1 MTRLRLGAA
10 DTFRS
15 LQVRNFRLFFTGQ
28 GISQIGSWLT
38 LIAQTLLVLELTDSG
53 LALGLLAA
61 AQFGPVLL
69 FGAWAGLIADRSDKR
84 RLLIRVQTMAMAQT
98 FTMGA
103 LAFMDEPPLVAIYL
117 VAAWG
122 GLATAFD
129 NPARRSFVVEMVP
142 ADHVTNAVSLNS
154 ALMTG
159 ARVVGPA
166 LGGFLVA
173 AVGHGWTFWIDGVS
187 YLAVI
192 AGLRAIDPTTLRK
205 PPAQPRGKGQI
216 RAGLRY
222 AWSVPDLRV
231 PLLMMAVI
239 GTLSFNH
246 QTVLPLFA
254 TRSLGG
260 GDLTFSFLM
269 SVVSVGSL
277 VGALIA
283 ARRTDLQVHLVS
295 VAAIAF
301 GVTMA
306 LLAVAPNQPVAFLV
320 GASMG
325 FASITFMTTSTA
337 IVQLRAEP
345 SMRGRVLALQAI
357 VFLGSTPI
365 GGPIVGAVAEELGA
379 RYAVGLGALA
389 ALAAGGWGLL
399 SARRS
404 RTVATTDA
412 VTAEALADAA
422 ADQGDG
428 PVVVRPAVPQ
438 PTAGR

>member
-15 LQVRNFRLFFTGQ
+15 LRIRNFRLFFAGQ
-28 GISQIGSWLT
+28 GISQTGHWLT

-53 LALGLLAA
+53 VALGLLAA

-69 FGAWAGLIADRSDKR
+69 LGAWAGLVADRSDKR
-84 RLLIRVQTMAMAQT
+84 RLLIRVQAFAMAQA

-103 LAFMDEPPLVAIYL
+103 LAFMDEPPLLAIYA
-117 VAAWG
+117 VAAMG
-122 GLATAFD
+122 GIATAFD

-142 ADHVTNAVSLNS
+142 EDHVTNAVSLNS

-159 ARVVGPA
+159 SRVVGPA
-166 LGGFLVA
+166 LGGLLVA
-173 AVGHGWTFWIDGVS
+173 TVGYGWTFWLDGLS
-187 YLAVI
+187 FLAVI
-192 AGLRAIDPTTLRK
+192 AGLRMMDPSALRSA
-205 PPAQPRGKGQI
+205 PAQRRGKGQV

-222 AWSVPDLRV
+222 AWSVAELRV
-231 PLLMMAVI
+231 PLVMMAVI
-239 GTLSFNH
+239 GTMAFNF
-246 QTVLPLFA
+246 QTVLPLFV
-254 TRSLGG
+254 TRDLGG
-260 GDLTFSFLM
+260 SDVTFSLLM

-277 VGALIA
+277 AGALVA
-283 ARRTDLQVHLVS
+283 ARRKDLEVHLVS

-301 GVTMA
+301 GVTMLA
-306 LLAVAPNQPVAFLV
+306 LALAPGQSAAFAVGVA
-320 GASMG
+320 MG

-365 GGPIVGAVAEELGA
+365 GGPLVGAVAEGLGA
-379 RYAVGLGALA
+379 RYGIGLGALA
-389 ALAAGGWGLL
+389 ALGAGTYGLL
-399 SARRS
+399 TVHRS
-404 RTVATTDA
+404 RRLASTDA
-412 VTAEALADAA
+412 VTTEVIADAA
-422 ADQGDG
+422 TDRGAG

-438 PTAGR
+438 PPSGR